1 MSTRHSDN
9 IAISK
14 YIRSVIAFVLCIV
27 CVAVSCT
34 GCFDLGDAFRDGE
47 EAGFQDYYDTFDVVT
62 FLADNNT
69 KSGKQVPVV
78 VKDSLYNSTTVNDM
92 GWDDEDDMIERDYF
106 MYIQIPVSRDIAISS
121 IAMYLNADIDGPV
134 KLTLFKG
141 ELPSVPRKYNDSSQG
156 IMNDDGSVTT
166 FTDPNADTA
175 IAVCE
180 VDVAIGKWTDFM
192 FKFARN
198 GADIS
203 EKLVVYKG
211 ESLLIRIENNTG
223 YGKDVKIRD
232 EETGTSVPLYQK
244 CKISFIN
251 LLISA
256 SVD

>member
-9 IAISK
+9 FAISK

-69 KSGKQVPVV
+69 KNGKQVPVA
-78 VKDSLYNSTTVNDM
+78 VKDSLYNSTTINDM
-92 GWDDEDDMIERDYF
+92 DWKNEDAMIDRDYF

-141 ELPSVPRKYNDSSQG
+141 ELPSVPRKYDDPASG
-156 IMNDDGSVTT
+156 IVNDDSTITT
-166 FTDPNADTA
+166 FTDPAADSA

-180 VDVAIGKWTDFM
+180 VNVVNGVWKDFM

-203 EKLVVYKG
+203 EKLVVKKG

-223 YGKDVKIRD
+223 YGKDVKTRD
-232 EETGTSVPLYQK
+232 ENNIVVPLYKK